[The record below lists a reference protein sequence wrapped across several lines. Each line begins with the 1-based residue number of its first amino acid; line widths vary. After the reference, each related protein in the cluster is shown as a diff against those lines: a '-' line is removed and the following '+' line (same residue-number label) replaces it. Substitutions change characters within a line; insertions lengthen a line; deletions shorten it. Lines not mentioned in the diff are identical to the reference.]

1 MLPKAAA
8 QQACAFNATSSFWPI
23 YACRAAIV
31 GETTFGKG
39 VVQEYFGETDGSGI
53 KLTVAKY
60 LTPSGY
66 DITRQ
71 GGIRPDAVCHDHPR
85 GLTGL
90 PDTCIAKAL
99 HGIAAELDTDG

>member
-1 MLPKAAA
+1 M
-8 QQACAFNATSSFWPI
+8 
-23 YACRAAIV
+23 